1 MKLVSTE
8 ELADAFHAFL
18 SIVGRGKNRDES
30 FETTRDAPSA
40 DAEKNVGEGGYNRVE
55 RAADDDADREVEGV
69 SAIDEGFEFSPKV
82 LPLFLKGLFL
92 FGFN

>member
-1 MKLVSTE
+1 MSPLRPPGT
-8 ELADAFHAFL
+8 
-18 SIVGRGKNRDES
+18 
-30 FETTRDAPSA
+30 P